1 MSREHRRRAPRSGAG
16 RPARAPLPGQPR
28 RACGRSRR
36 RRLLKAGTLAA
47 LVMTLGGGA
56 LAYACYEKLD
66 GNITSADLASA
77 LGDDR
82 PARSPRGAVNIALI
96 GSDSRAGTGGAYG
109 KGYTSQQSDTLMVL
123 HLSAD
128 HRRATVVSLPR
139 DSWVDIPSCDLGDG
153 KTSRPTKAKINS
165 AFAKGSSH
173 GGVAGGAACAIKT
186 VELNTGL
193 HIDHFM
199 EIDFSGLK
207 SMVDALG
214 GVRMC
219 LPQAIHDKKASVSLP
234 AGCQQLDGEQA
245 LGFARARYSLGDGSD
260 IGRIGRQQELLTEI
274 FRSVRDKKLDAPAM
288 YRLADAATTSLT
300 VDSEL
305 GGLSGLL
312 GLAQDFRAMP
322 EGGLTFVTVPNQP
335 RSLEVPADKA
345 NVVWKPAAAELFAA
359 LREDRP
365 VDGAGKP
372 LVGSGTGARDAG
384 GATAAV
390 RAATEVAVLNGSDET
405 GKAAGIA
412 PKVTA
417 AGFGKVTTG
426 NTAAPEPATV
436 IRYGPGGEPAAR
448 ALADALNLDPSRLRP
463 ASAGAP
469 GTGLTLVIGADHSSA
484 GL

>member
-1 MSREHRRRAPRSGAG
+1 MSRSHRSQRPRAH
-16 RPARAPLPGQPR
+16 
-28 RACGRSRR
+28 GRSRR
-36 RRLLKAGTLAA
+36 RRLLRAGAFAA
-47 LVMTLGGGA
+47 LAMTLGGGA
-56 LAYACYEKLD
+56 LAYACYENLD
-66 GNITSADLASA
+66 GNIKSADLAAA

-82 PARSPRGAVNIALI
+82 PARSPQGAVNIALI

-165 AFAKGSSH
+165 AFAVGSSH

-199 EIDFSGLK
+199 EIDFSGFK
-207 SMVDALG
+207 DVVDALG

-219 LPQAIHDKKASVSLP
+219 LPQPIADKKASVSLP
-234 AGCQQLDGEQA
+234 AGCQTLDGEQA

-274 FRSVRDKKLDAPAM
+274 FRTVQDKKFDAPAL
-288 YRLADAATTSLT
+288 YRLADAATGSLT
-300 VDSEL
+300 VDNGL

-312 GLAQDFRAMP
+312 GLARDLQAMP
-322 EGGLTFVTVPNQP
+322 EHGLTFVTVPNQP
-335 RSLEVPADKA
+335 RALTVPTDKA

-365 VDGAGKP
+365 VGKDAKP
-372 LVGSGTGARDAG
+372 LAEPGSGVPDPGGPSASSTRRD
-384 GATAAV
+384 
-390 RAATEVAVLNGSDET
+390 TEVSVLNGTGLT
-405 GKAAGIA
+405 GKASEIA
-412 PKVTA
+412 AKATA
-417 AGFGKVTTG
+417 DGFGKVTTG
-426 NTAAPEPATV
+426 NTATREATTV
-436 IRYGPGGEPAAR
+436 IRYAPGREEAAR
-448 ALADALNLDPSRLRP
+448 ALAAALGLDPSLLRP
-463 ASAGAP
+463 ADAGAP
-469 GTGLTLVIGADHSSA
+469 APAVTLVIGADHSSA